1 MRKRAAKLMGS
12 VDEAVMEPHLPGSG
26 SPNQGR
32 LLRQPGMRKQL
43 SRQSSLGEEPGVRSS
58 LGTSLLRQNRVRAL
72 RRPPVM
78 ARVREE
84 VNEVKELVVQVNFKG
99 VSADLM
105 TEKLKLAN
113 LTVEDLQTTIEV
125 SQSKTT
131 IITTLR
137 EVRITDLSPST
148 IYRTLVE
155 SKGKEVFNV
164 KVELYENLT
173 RDERDR
179 MNKPDVKVTV
189 RLGQLKGVFLMKF
202 INDFLLFIDPFTN
215 MKEFIYEQTMEA
227 YEGASRMVGE
237 AITDKSKVDKLD
249 IFTFSNVNSN
259 QVRLDICME
268 APIII
273 LPVSSRNPL
282 TFEANLGK
290 LSLANDHRSTPHFAH
305 TILTDVMTFK
315 LSEMTL
321 ARLEIFINMSL
332 VHKWSF
338 RSRVAGGATDNST
351 LGTATII
358 RPISFELEITRN
370 MEGAFKE
377 NDLPEVKTC

>member
-1 MRKRAAKLMGS
+1 MGS
-12 VDEAVMEPHLPGSG
+12 VDEAMVVPDLPGT
-26 SPNQGR
+26 PNMGR
-32 LLRQPGMRKQL
+32 LSRQPGIRKQL
-43 SRQSSLGEEPGVRSS
+43 SRQSSLGEEPGGRSS

-72 RRPPVM
+72 RRPPAM
-78 ARVREE
+78 ARVKEE

-105 TEKLKLAN
+105 TEKLQLAN
-113 LTVEDLQTTIEV
+113 LKVEDLQTTVEV

-137 EVRITDLSPST
+137 EVRITDLSPIT

-237 AITDKSKVDKLD
+237 AITDKSKVE
-249 IFTFSNVNSN
+249 N
-259 QVRLDICME
+259 
-268 APIII
+268 
-273 LPVSSRNPL
+273 
-282 TFEANLGK
+282 
-290 LSLANDHRSTPHFAH
+290 NDH
-305 TILTDVMTFK
+305 LQQ
-315 LSEMTL
+315 
-321 ARLEIFINMSL
+321 
-332 VHKWSF
+332 
-338 RSRVAGGATDNST
+338 
-351 LGTATII
+351 
-358 RPISFELEITRN
+358 FELRLL
-370 MEGAFKE
+370 GAAGHLHGGSNHYPSSE
-377 NDLPEVKTC
+377 LPQPSHL

>member
-1 MRKRAAKLMGS
+1 
-12 VDEAVMEPHLPGSG
+12 
-26 SPNQGR
+26 
-32 LLRQPGMRKQL
+32 
-43 SRQSSLGEEPGVRSS
+43 
-58 LGTSLLRQNRVRAL
+58 
-72 RRPPVM
+72 M

-84 VNEVKELVVQVNFKG
+84 VNEVKELVVQVNFMG

-113 LTVEDLQTTIEV
+113 LTVADLQTTVEV

-131 IITTLR
+131 ILTTLR
-137 EVRITDLSPST
+137 EVKITDLSRIT

-237 AITDKSKVDKLD
+237 AITDKSKV
-249 IFTFSNVNSN
+249 
-259 QVRLDICME
+259 
-268 APIII
+268 
-273 LPVSSRNPL
+273 
-282 TFEANLGK
+282 
-290 LSLANDHRSTPHFAH
+290 
-305 TILTDVMTFK
+305 
-315 LSEMTL
+315 
-321 ARLEIFINMSL
+321 
-332 VHKWSF
+332 
-338 RSRVAGGATDNST
+338 
-351 LGTATII
+351 
-358 RPISFELEITRN
+358 
-370 MEGAFKE
+370 
-377 NDLPEVKTC
+377 

>member
-1 MRKRAAKLMGS
+1 
-12 VDEAVMEPHLPGSG
+12 
-26 SPNQGR
+26 
-32 LLRQPGMRKQL
+32 
-43 SRQSSLGEEPGVRSS
+43 
-58 LGTSLLRQNRVRAL
+58 
-72 RRPPVM
+72 M

-249 IFTFSNVNSN
+249 IIACSNVNSN

-338 RSRVAGGATDNST
+338 IQVESSWRGNRQ
-351 LGTATII
+351 
-358 RPISFELEITRN
+358 
-370 MEGAFKE
+370 
-377 NDLPEVKTC
+377 

>member
-1 MRKRAAKLMGS
+1 MGSIRRLLLLYLPSPFVSIRSRVKCKDGNFKDIFIDQDAILDLAKEATRWTQKVRNRAAKLIGS
-12 VDEAVMEPHLPGSG
+12 VDEAMVVPDLPGT
-26 SPNQGR
+26 PNMGR
-32 LLRQPGMRKQL
+32 LSRQPGIRKQL
-43 SRQSSLGEEPGVRSS
+43 SRQSSLGEEPGGRSS

-72 RRPPVM
+72 RRPPAM

-105 TEKLKLAN
+105 TEKLQLAN
-113 LTVEDLQTTIEV
+113 LKVEDLQTTVEV

-137 EVRITDLSPST
+137 EVRITDLSPIT

-237 AITDKSKVDKLD
+237 AITDKSKVVNNV
-249 IFTFSNVNSN
+249 TCSNLNS
-259 QVRLDICME
+259 IY
-268 APIII
+268 
-273 LPVSSRNPL
+273 
-282 TFEANLGK
+282 
-290 LSLANDHRSTPHFAH
+290 
-305 TILTDVMTFK
+305 
-315 LSEMTL
+315 
-321 ARLEIFINMSL
+321 
-332 VHKWSF
+332 
-338 RSRVAGGATDNST
+338 
-351 LGTATII
+351 
-358 RPISFELEITRN
+358 
-370 MEGAFKE
+370 
-377 NDLPEVKTC
+377 

>member
-1 MRKRAAKLMGS
+1 MGS

-113 LTVEDLQTTIEV
+113 LTVEDLQSTVEV

-315 LSEMTL
+315 LSEMTFS
-321 ARLEIFINMSL
+321 RLDIFKKI
-332 VHKWSF
+332 
-338 RSRVAGGATDNST
+338 
-351 LGTATII
+351 
-358 RPISFELEITRN
+358 
-370 MEGAFKE
+370 
-377 NDLPEVKTC
+377 